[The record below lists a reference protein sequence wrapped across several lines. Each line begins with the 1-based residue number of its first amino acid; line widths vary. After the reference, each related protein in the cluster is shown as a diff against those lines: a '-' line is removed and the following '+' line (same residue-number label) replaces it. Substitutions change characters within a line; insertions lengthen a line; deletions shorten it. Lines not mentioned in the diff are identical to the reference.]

1 MYDTNRR
8 KIVKNTKRKKV
19 KKKSK
24 EEEEEYMK
32 KIKEKHRKR
41 LAALIKRHKIEQIGG
56 CRHCQPNVDW
66 DDGWYLVPEDIGDE
80 FWEEDCCCSEI
91 NWKGEEIMNTPEFCK
106 YKEEKKHPKYCRYPE
121 YPKIV
126 GEKREVENE

>member
-1 MYDTNRR
+1 MNAKARNKKAREQRNIERYR
-8 KIVKNTKRKKV
+8 KLTC
-19 KKKSK
+19 K
-24 EEEEEYMK
+24 EGIEEREQ
-32 KIKEKHRKR
+32 KHRKR
-41 LAALIKRHKIEQIGG
+41 LAALIKRYKIEKIGG

-66 DDGWYLVPEDIGDE
+66 DDGWYLISEDIGDE